1 MNFRKIEKAGF
12 RSWPALEESEL
23 DGVVLRFSNGYTK
36 RANSA
41 NLLRKQDSDF
51 ISLLSQ
57 YEKYFQGK
65 DLPCIFRITSF
76 SENQRLDNYLNEM
89 DYRYL
94 DRSLVLAKKIENARF
109 KKVKFSETTNREW
122 MLSYCRINE
131 LNFDEHLTH
140 LEMIGRIEDKTL
152 LAVLIEDGK
161 EIACGLGVINNGLFG
176 LFDIATQKTA
186 RNRGY
191 GTKLIEGML
200 HWAVENGASTSYL
213 QVVADNKPAIKLYEK
228 MGYQYGYEYWYRIRD
243 LG

>member
-1 MNFRKIEKAGF
+1 MNFKGIEKAGF

-23 DGVVLRFSNGYTK
+23 DGIVLRFSNGYTK

-41 NLLRKQDSDF
+41 NLLQEQDSDF
-51 ISLLSQ
+51 DSLVSR
-57 YEKYFQGK
+57 YEGYFRDK

-76 SENQRLDNYLNEM
+76 SENQRLDSYLHATG
-89 DYRYL
+89 YRYL
-94 DRSLVLAKKIENARF
+94 DRSLVLERSIENAKF
-109 KKVKFSETTNREW
+109 EKVEFSETTNREW

-140 LEMIGRIEDKTL
+140 LEMIDRIEDKTL
-152 LAVLIEDGK
+152 FAVLIENGK
-161 EIACGLGVINNGLFG
+161 EVACGLGVISNGLFG

-191 GTKLIEGML
+191 GTKLLEGML
-200 HWAVENGASTSYL
+200 HWALENGASSSYL

-243 LG
+243 LV